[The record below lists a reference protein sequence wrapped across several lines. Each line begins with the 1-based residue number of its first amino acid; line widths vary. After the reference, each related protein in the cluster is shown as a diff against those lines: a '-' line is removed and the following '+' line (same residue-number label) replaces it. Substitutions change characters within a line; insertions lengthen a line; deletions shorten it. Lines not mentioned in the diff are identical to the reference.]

1 MLMRAWRHPVFRAD
15 LIGNLVRGVAD
26 AIVARMIPGPM
37 AIPYANGTSLLCA
50 PGRPEAAEL
59 RLLVLKDFDVMAFL
73 AHFLRKGDHFIDVGA
88 GIGSYTVL
96 ASGVAGARVTAF
108 EPSGAEVTTLLRNVA
123 YNELQCL
130 VRCQHEGLG
139 DVAARGRATLEP
151 GGQLRVVLDPCA
163 ADEVAVAVRRL
174 DDLSDIDRP
183 RLLKVAAGG
192 DELYVLRGAH
202 ATLERQG
209 LEALIVATEKP
220 GRGRA
225 MRWHLVSALLE
236 KHGFVPAEYDPF
248 RRRLLSVESAG
259 RKCLFVRERAV
270 QSIEHRLQ
278 TASNFWAGTELCV

>member
-1 MLMRAWRHPVFRAD
+1 MRVWRHPVFRAD

-108 EPSGAEVTTLLRNVA
+108 EPSGAEATTLLRNVA

-151 GGQLRVVLDPCA
+151 GGQHRVVLDPCA
-163 ADEVAVAVRRL
+163 ADEAAVPVRRL

-192 DELYVLRGAH
+192 DELHVLRGAH

-209 LEALIVATEKP
+209 LEAVIVATEKP
-220 GRGRA
+220 RRGRA
-225 MRWHLVSALLE
+225 MRWHLVCALLE

-259 RKCLFVRERAV
+259 RKCLFVRECAV
-270 QSIEHRLQ
+270 PLIEQRLQ
-278 TASNFWAGTELCV
+278 TAPSFWAGTDLCI